1 MPKTSSAKKALRQN
15 LRRRAKNLE
24 RQKKFKVTVK
34 QLEKLIVEGKKEEAS
49 RSLSQ
54 AYKTTDKLVKVG
66 FLNENK
72 ARRVK
77 SRLAKKCAAMK

>member
-1 MPKTSSAKKALRQN
+1 M
-15 LRRRAKNLE
+15 
-24 RQKKFKVTVK
+24 K